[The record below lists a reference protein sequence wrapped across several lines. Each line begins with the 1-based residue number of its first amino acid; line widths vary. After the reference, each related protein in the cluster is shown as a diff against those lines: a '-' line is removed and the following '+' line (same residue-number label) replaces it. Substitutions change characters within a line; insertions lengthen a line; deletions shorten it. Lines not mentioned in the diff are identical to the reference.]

1 MPTYQTPGVYVE
13 EVESGSKPI
22 EAGST
27 NTAGFLGVAE
37 KGPVNEAV
45 LVTNWTQYTKIFG
58 GMHRGGWLAHG
69 VYQFFQNGG
78 TRCFINNLAP
88 SAFASASAAS
98 ISGAAGEGEASGAGA
113 EAGTGAESG
122 GGAGAAGARE
132 DRVEEQ
138 EEPVG
143 IENPP
148 GIAKLIIGKD
158 EGAGKKTGLC
168 LFDTIADIALVAA
181 PGVTDPAAQD
191 AILSHCER
199 NRFRFAVL
207 DSPEDLEKGIDTMP
221 VPRDSIMGA
230 YYFPWISMY
239 DTVLDSKVFAPPSG
253 GICGVYSRVDSV
265 RGVHKAPANEIFRTA
280 LGLRYSLTDA
290 EQELLNPKGIN
301 CIREFPGR
309 GIRVWGARTIS
320 SNPEW
325 RYVNVRRLFCMVEQ
339 AIQNGTNWVVFEPN
353 TRDLWKKITRNL
365 TAFLLNTWKSG
376 ALFGDTPE
384 EAFYV
389 RCDDELNPP
398 ESIDAGYVVVEVGLA
413 PAKPAEFVVFRVSQ
427 KTLETE

>member
-13 EVESGSKPI
+13 EIESGSKPI

-27 NTAGFLGVAE
+27 NIAGFLGIAE
-37 KGPVNEAV
+37 KGPVNEAT
-45 LVTNWTQYTKIFG
+45 LVTNWTQYTKLFG
-58 GMHRGGWLAHG
+58 GMHSNGWLGHA

-78 TRCFINNLAP
+78 TKAYINNLAEAP
-88 SAFASASAAS
+88 ANASATTSES
-98 ISGAAGEGEASGAGA
+98 DDEAKKP
-113 EAGTGAESG
+113 
-122 GGAGAAGARE
+122 
-132 DRVEEQ
+132 VE
-138 EEPVG
+138 
-143 IENPP
+143 IKNPDN
-148 GIAKLIIGKD
+148 IAKLIIGVD
-158 EGAGKKTGLC
+158 EGVGKKTGLY
-168 LFDTIADIALVAA
+168 LFDTLPDIALVSA

-191 AILSHCER
+191 AILSHCEK

-207 DSPEDLEKGIDTMP
+207 DSPETLEKGIDTMP
-221 VPRDSIMGA
+221 MPRDSMMGA
-230 YYFPWISMY
+230 YYFPWIKMY
-239 DTVLDSKVFAPPSG
+239 DVVADQNVYAPPSG
-253 GICGVYSRVDSV
+253 GMCGIYSRVDGT

-280 LGLRYSLTDA
+280 IGLKYSLTDA

-309 GIRVWGARTIS
+309 GIRAWGARTIS

-325 RYVNVRRLFCMVEQ
+325 RYINVRRLFCMVEQ

-353 TRDLWKKITRNL
+353 TRDLWKKITRNI
-365 TAFLLNTWKSG
+365 TSFLLNTWKSG

-398 ESIDAGYVVVEVGLA
+398 ESIDAGYVVIELGLA

-427 KTLETE
+427 KTLDNE

>member
-1 MPTYQTPGVYVE
+1 MPNYQTPGVYVE
-13 EVESGSKPI
+13 EIESGSKPI

-27 NTAGFLGVAE
+27 NIAGFLGVAE

-45 LVTNWTQYTKIFG
+45 LVTNWTQYTKLFG
-58 GMHRGGWLAHG
+58 SFHTKGWLGHA

-78 TRCFINNLAP
+78 TKAYINNLMEVP
-88 SAFASASAAS
+88 EEKKKNSKSSE
-98 ISGAAGEGEASGAGA
+98 GEGEQKGEQKGEAEQAS
-113 EAGTGAESG
+113 
-122 GGAGAAGARE
+122 
-132 DRVEEQ
+132 VK
-138 EEPVG
+138 

-148 GIAKLIIGKD
+148 SIAKLIIGAD
-158 EGAGKKTGLC
+158 DGLGKKTGLY
-168 LFDTIADIALVAA
+168 LFDTIPNIALIAA

-191 AILSHCER
+191 AILTHCEK

-207 DSPEDLEKGIDTMP
+207 DSPEELEKGIDTMP
-221 VPRDSIMGA
+221 MPRDSIMGA
-230 YYFPWISMY
+230 YYFPWIQMY
-239 DTVLDSKVFAPPSG
+239 DTVADQNVYAPPSG
-253 GICGVYSRVDSV
+253 GMCGVCSRVDGT
-265 RGVHKAPANEIFRTA
+265 RGIHKAPANELFKTA
-280 LGLRYSLTDA
+280 LGLKYNLTDA
-290 EQELLNPKGIN
+290 EQELLNPRGIN

-339 AIQNGTNWVVFEPN
+339 SIQNGTNWVVFEPN
-353 TRDLWKKITRNL
+353 TRDLWKKITRNI
-365 TAFLLNTWKSG
+365 TSFLLNIWRSG

-398 ESIDAGYVVVEVGLA
+398 ESIDAGYVVVELGLA
-413 PAKPAEFVVFRVSQ
+413 PAKPAEFVVFKVSQ
-427 KTLETE
+427 KTIDNE

>member
-1 MPTYQTPGVYVE
+1 MPNYQTPGVYVE

-22 EAGST
+22 EAGAT
-27 NTAGFLGVAE
+27 NIVGFLGVAE

-58 GMHRGGWLAHG
+58 GMHTGGWLGHA

-78 TRCFINNLAP
+78 TKCYINNLCEAVKKEGKT
-88 SAFASASAAS
+88 AEKKDDASAPQEKKEVST
-98 ISGAAGEGEASGAGA
+98 EK
-113 EAGTGAESG
+113 
-122 GGAGAAGARE
+122 
-132 DRVEEQ
+132 VE
-138 EEPVG
+138 
-143 IENPP
+143 IKNPDN
-148 GIAKLIIGKD
+148 IAKLIIGKD
-158 EGAGKKTGLC
+158 EGVGKKSGLF
-168 LFDTIADIALVAA
+168 LFDTIQDIALVAA

-191 AILSHCER
+191 AILSHCEK

-207 DSPEDLEKGIDTMP
+207 DSPETLNGGIDSMP
-221 VPRDSIMGA
+221 KPRDSNMGA
-230 YYFPWISMY
+230 YYFPWIQMF
-239 DTVLDSKVFAPPSG
+239 DTVQDQNVYAPPSG
-253 GICGVYSRVDSV
+253 GICGIYSRVDAT

-280 LGLRYSLTDA
+280 IGLKYDLTDA

-301 CIREFPGR
+301 CIRDFPGR

-325 RYVNVRRLFCMVEQ
+325 RYINVRRLFCMVEQ
-339 AIQNGTNWVVFEPN
+339 ALQNGTNWVVFEPN
-353 TRDLWKKITRNL
+353 TRDLWKKITRNI
-365 TAFLLNTWKSG
+365 TAFLLNTWRSG

-398 ESIDAGYVVVEVGLA
+398 ESIDAGYVVIEIGLA

-427 KTLETE
+427 KVLGEEE

>member
-1 MPTYQTPGVYVE
+1 MPTYQTPGVFVE
-13 EVESGSKPI
+13 EVEGGSRPI

-27 NTAGFLGVAE
+27 NIAGFLGVAE

-58 GMHRGGWLAHG
+58 GLHTGGWLAHG
-69 VYQFFQNGG
+69 VYQFCQNGG
-78 TRCFINNLAP
+78 TKCFINNLAP
-88 SAFASASAAS
+88 APEKEE
-98 ISGAAGEGEASGAGA
+98 GGEGE
-113 EAGTGAESG
+113 
-122 GGAGAAGARE
+122 GAARK
-132 DRVEEQ
+132 
-138 EEPVG
+138 
-143 IENPP
+143 IENPSD
-148 GIAKLIIGKD
+148 IAGLIIGKD

-168 LFDTIADIALVAA
+168 LFDTIPEIALVAA
-181 PGVTDPAAQD
+181 PGVIDPAAQD
-191 AILSHCER
+191 AILTHCEK

-207 DSPEDLEKGIDTMP
+207 DSPEELEKGIDTMS

-239 DTVLDSKVFAPPSG
+239 DTAADANVYAPPSG

-265 RGVHKAPANEIFRTA
+265 RGVHKAPANEILRTA
-280 LGLRYSLTDA
+280 LGLRYKLTDA
-290 EQELLNPKGIN
+290 EQELLNPRGIN

-365 TAFLLNTWKSG
+365 TAFLLNIWRSG

-384 EAFYV
+384 EAFFV

-427 KTLETE
+427 KTLDTE